1 MREKSF
7 YHGCAVGVMAVFFI
21 FFIYLL
27 FSISED
33 GSLRKRQF
41 AENKEI
47 IPAISVEKIGKSDYV
62 PHFEKVSYKDLPGF
76 QNDNFAEAYPALLK
90 SCDKILFSPRDR
102 LVKKVYWDQAC
113 KALADIKLVTDSTV
127 RNVITKYFDPF
138 LVYDKN
144 GETVGLF
151 TGYYSAGLNASYKK
165 TEKYKYPVYKLP
177 ADALTLNTDAF
188 ADCSR
193 CVYTVRV
200 KDGKIIPYYTTA
212 DIMKNNVISDKDVLL
227 WADNPIDVMLMHIQG
242 SGVAVMPDKKE
253 IKINYAGNNGYNFVG
268 MGWILKSLDLLEN
281 GKGSMPDVK
290 EWLEKNS
297 SRADE
302 LISRN
307 PRYIFFKEAV
317 NNEGPIGSLGVE
329 LTPERSLAVDSRYIK
344 LGSFIW
350 LVTKDAD
357 GNKIEKLVTAQD
369 TGAAIKGEIRG
380 DFYFGYGDKAFHKAG
395 RMRSK
400 GSYYLFL
407 PKEKLL

>member
-1 MREKSF
+1 MKEKSF
-7 YHGCAVGVMAVFFI
+7 YHGCTVGVMAAFFI

-27 FSISED
+27 FSMPEEGATRRQSEA
-33 GSLRKRQF
+33 K
-41 AENKEI
+41 KEI
-47 IPAISVEKIGKSDYV
+47 SPVPVMETGKKDDYTLRY
-62 PHFEKVSYKDLPGF
+62 EKVSYDDLAGF
-76 QNDNFAEAYPALLK
+76 KNDNFAKAYPALLK
-90 SCDKILFSPRDR
+90 SCDKILSSPRDR

-113 KALADIKLVTDSTV
+113 KALENIKLVTDATV
-127 RNVITKYFDPF
+127 RNVITKYYDPF

-151 TGYYSAGLNASYKK
+151 TGYYSAGINASYRK

-177 ADALTLNTDAF
+177 ADALTLNADAF
-188 ADCSR
+188 ADCSH

-200 KDGKIIPYYTTA
+200 KDGKIVPYYTTA
-212 DIMKNNVISDKDVLL
+212 DIMKNNTISDKDVLL

-242 SGVAVMPDKKE
+242 SGIAVMPDKKE
-253 IKINYAGNNGYNFVG
+253 IKINYAGNNGYGFVG
-268 MGWILKSLDLLEN
+268 IGWILKSLGLLEN

-297 SRADE
+297 LQAEE
-302 LISRN
+302 LILRN

-329 LTPERSLAVDSRYIK
+329 LTPERSLAVDNRYIK

-380 DFYFGYGDKAFHKAG
+380 DFYFGYGDRAFHQAG

-400 GSYYLFL
+400 GSYYLLL